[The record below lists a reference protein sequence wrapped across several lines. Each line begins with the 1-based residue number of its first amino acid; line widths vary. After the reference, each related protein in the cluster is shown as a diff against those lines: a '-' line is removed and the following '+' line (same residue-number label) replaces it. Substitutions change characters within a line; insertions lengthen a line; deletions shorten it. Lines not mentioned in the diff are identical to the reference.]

1 MTFWYGQ
8 VLDRI
13 RSIAILFCGLIFI
26 TTSSSCTKVGTAIGA
41 GARAGLAIAEERSIR
56 TVISD
61 TALKLAVN
69 KGLVESSFENLFWT
83 VKTTVF
89 EGRVLLTGGVETE
102 QLRDQ
107 ASEIV
112 WAVDGVREVLNELQ
126 VVRDKSVADSVRDKM
141 IVVSLHSKIAGD
153 KKITGINYKIVTYNR
168 TIYLIGVA
176 QTQGE
181 LDRIVTY
188 ARSIRYVRRLVN
200 YVLLVQDERR
210 AY

>member
-1 MTFWYGQ
+1 M
-8 VLDRI
+8 
-13 RSIAILFCGLIFI
+13 
-26 TTSSSCTKVGTAIGA
+26 
-41 GARAGLAIAEERSIR
+41 
-56 TVISD
+56 ISD

>member
-112 WAVDGVREVLNELQ
+112 WAVGGVREVLNELQ

-141 IVVSLHSKIAGD
+141 IVVSLHSKIAVD
-153 KKITGINYKIVTYNR
+153 NKITGINYKIVTYNR

-176 QTQGE
+176 QTQDE
-181 LDRIVTY
+181 LDRVVTY

>member
-13 RSIAILFCGLIFI
+13 RSIAILFFGFIVI
-26 TTSSSCTKVGTAIGA
+26 TTSCSCTKVGTAIGA

-112 WAVDGVREVLNELQ
+112 WAVEGVREVLNELQ

>member
-1 MTFWYGQ
+1 MIFWYGQ

-13 RSIAILFCGLIFI
+13 RSIAILFFGFIVI
-26 TTSSSCTKVGTAIGA
+26 TTSCSCTKVGTAIGA

-61 TALKLAVN
+61 TALKLALN

-112 WAVDGVREVLNELQ
+112 WAVEGVREVLNELQ

-181 LDRIVTY
+181 LDRVVTY
-188 ARSIRYVRRLVN
+188 ARSIRFVRRLVN

>member
-13 RSIAILFCGLIFI
+13 RSIVILFCGLIFI

-176 QTQGE
+176 QTQDE
-181 LDRIVTY
+181 LDRVVTY

>member
-1 MTFWYGQ
+1 MTFWCGQ

-13 RSIAILFCGLIFI
+13 RSIAILFCGFIVI

-141 IVVSLHSKIAGD
+141 IVVSLHSKIVGD

>member
-1 MTFWYGQ
+1 MTFWYRQ

-13 RSIAILFCGLIFI
+13 RWIAILFFGFIVI
-26 TTSSSCTKVGTAIGA
+26 TTSCSCTKVGTAIGA

-61 TALKLAVN
+61 TALKLALN

-112 WAVDGVREVLNELQ
+112 WAVEGVREVLNELQ

-181 LDRIVTY
+181 LDRVVTY

>member
-141 IVVSLHSKIAGD
+141 IAVSLHSKMVGD
-153 KKITGINYKIVTYNR
+153 KEITGINYKIVTYNR

-176 QTQGE
+176 QTQEE
-181 LDRIVTY
+181 LDRVITH

-200 YVLLVQDERR
+200 YVLLEQDERR
-210 AY
+210 TQ

>member
-13 RSIAILFCGLIFI
+13 RSIAILFFGFIVI
-26 TTSSSCTKVGTAIGA
+26 TTSCSCTKVGTAIGA

-181 LDRIVTY
+181 LDRVVTY

>member
-8 VLDRI
+8 VVDRI
-13 RSIAILFCGLIFI
+13 RWIAILFFGFTVI
-26 TTSSSCTKVGTAIGA
+26 TTSCSCTKVGTAIGA

-83 VKTTVF
+83 LKTTVF

-176 QTQGE
+176 QTQRE
-181 LDRIVTY
+181 LDRVVTY

>member
-8 VLDRI
+8 VLNRI
-13 RSIAILFCGLIFI
+13 RSIIILLFGFIII

-41 GARAGLAIAEERSIR
+41 GARAGLAIAEERSVR

-61 TALKLAVN
+61 AALKLSVN
-69 KGLVESSFENLFWT
+69 KGLLENSFENLFWT
-83 VKTTVF
+83 IKTTVF
-89 EGRVLLTGGVETE
+89 EGRVLLTGAVKTK

-107 ASEIV
+107 ANEIV
-112 WAVDGVREVLNELQ
+112 WAIDGVREVLNELQ

-141 IVVSLHSKIAGD
+141 IAVSLHSKIAGD

-181 LDRIVTY
+181 LDRVVTY
-188 ARSIRYVRRLVN
+188 ARSIQYVRRLVN

-210 AY
+210 AD

>member
-1 MTFWYGQ
+1 MTFWYRQ

-13 RSIAILFCGLIFI
+13 RWIAILFFGFIVI
-26 TTSSSCTKVGTAIGA
+26 TTSCSCTKVGTVIGV

-112 WAVDGVREVLNELQ
+112 WAVDGVREVFNELQ
-126 VVRDKSVADSVRDKM
+126 VIRDKSVADSVRDKM

>member
-141 IVVSLHSKIAGD
+141 IVVSLHSKIAVD
-153 KKITGINYKIVTYNR
+153 NKITGINYKIVTYNR

-176 QTQGE
+176 QTQDE
-181 LDRIVTY
+181 LDRVVTY

>member
-153 KKITGINYKIVTYNR
+153 NKITGINYKIVTYNR

-176 QTQGE
+176 QTQDE
-181 LDRIVTY
+181 LDRVVTY
-188 ARSIRYVRRLVN
+188 ARSVRYVRRLVN

>member
-13 RSIAILFCGLIFI
+13 RWIAILFFGFIVI
-26 TTSSSCTKVGTAIGA
+26 TTSCSCTKVGTAIGA

-102 QLRDQ
+102 QLRNQ

-112 WAVDGVREVLNELQ
+112 WAVDGVREVFNELQ
-126 VVRDKSVADSVRDKM
+126 VIRDKSVADSVRDKM

>member
-8 VLDRI
+8 VLDGI

-61 TALKLAVN
+61 TALKLAGN

-112 WAVDGVREVLNELQ
+112 WAVDGVREVFNELQ
-126 VVRDKSVADSVRDKM
+126 VIRDKSVADSVRDKM

-176 QTQGE
+176 QTQDE
-181 LDRIVTY
+181 LDRVVTY

-210 AY
+210 AD

>member
-13 RSIAILFCGLIFI
+13 RSIAILFCGFIVI

>member
-126 VVRDKSVADSVRDKM
+126 VVRDKSVANSVRDKM

>member
-13 RSIAILFCGLIFI
+13 RSIAILFFGFIVI
-26 TTSSSCTKVGTAIGA
+26 TTSCSCTKVGTAIGA

-176 QTQGE
+176 QTQRE
-181 LDRIVTY
+181 LDRVVTY

>member
-1 MTFWYGQ
+1 
-8 VLDRI
+8 
-13 RSIAILFCGLIFI
+13 
-26 TTSSSCTKVGTAIGA
+26 
-41 GARAGLAIAEERSIR
+41 
-56 TVISD
+56 
-61 TALKLAVN
+61 
-69 KGLVESSFENLFWT
+69 
-83 VKTTVF
+83 
-89 EGRVLLTGGVETE
+89 
-102 QLRDQ
+102 
-107 ASEIV
+107 
-112 WAVDGVREVLNELQ
+112 
-126 VVRDKSVADSVRDKM
+126 M

-181 LDRIVTY
+181 LDRVVTY

>member
-13 RSIAILFCGLIFI
+13 RWIAILFFGFIVI
-26 TTSSSCTKVGTAIGA
+26 TTSCSCTKVGTAIGA

-112 WAVDGVREVLNELQ
+112 WAVDGVREVFNELQ
-126 VVRDKSVADSVRDKM
+126 VIRDKSVADSVRDKM

-181 LDRIVTY
+181 LDRVVTY

>member
-13 RSIAILFCGLIFI
+13 RSIAILFCGFIFI

-112 WAVDGVREVLNELQ
+112 WAVDGVREVFNELQ
-126 VVRDKSVADSVRDKM
+126 VIRDKSVADSVRDKM